1 MDVRS
6 QVSQARSVAASSRR
20 GGFPEMGPGDI
31 DQHIVNSNHG
41 KVIGMTSAQW
51 SEQVAKNVNDWQQ
64 QTREKA
70 QLLH

>member
-1 MDVRS
+1 
-6 QVSQARSVAASSRR
+6 
-20 GGFPEMGPGDI
+20 MGPGDI

-51 SEQVAKNVNDWQQ
+51 SAQVAKNVNDWQQ